1 MLHVAGNGHASKK
14 LVACLFVS
22 SVLIAPAIS
31 EQACFS
37 HAVNKLYALL
47 QPLQSIFS
55 STCWEV
61 KSGLPGKLVN
71 TLQHHCSKYLFFV
84 SL

>member
-47 QPLQSIFS
+47 QPLQSI
-55 STCWEV
+55 
-61 KSGLPGKLVN
+61 L
-71 TLQHHCSKYLFFV
+71 
-84 SL
+84 